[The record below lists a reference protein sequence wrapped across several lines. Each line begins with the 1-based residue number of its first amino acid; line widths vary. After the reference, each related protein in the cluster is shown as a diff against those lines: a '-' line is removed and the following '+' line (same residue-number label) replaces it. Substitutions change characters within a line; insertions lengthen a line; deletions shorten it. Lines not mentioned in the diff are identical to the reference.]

1 LNHSTPS
8 PNSDD
13 AEITDVL
20 RKTRSTLRRAEFA
33 LDTLQ
38 HTPDRERQV
47 AEMANV
53 VVAGRAVTNVLQK
66 LRNRVQG
73 FDDWYKPWQQEMIQD
88 PLLKYLYKLRTAI
101 LKEGEEGATTMR
113 VISFDSV
120 RDLPPAPPGSTFF
133 FTEEQNGG
141 SGWNVRLEDGSIQRI
156 YVSIPEDRVRSFL
169 AFTDPPSEHLEAPL
183 HDASLQ
189 HVCELYVQYLQ
200 RLVDAAERR
209 FAPTN

>member
-8 PNSDD
+8 PNTDD
-13 AEITDVL
+13 AQSTEVL

-53 VVAGRAVTNVLQK
+53 VVAGRAVTNVLQL
-66 LRNRVQG
+66 LRSKVEG
-73 FDDWYKPWQQEMIQD
+73 FDDWYEPWQQQMRQD
-88 PLLKYLYKLRTAI
+88 PLLRYLYRLRNEI
-101 LKEGEEGATTMR
+101 LKEGEEGATTR
-113 VISFDSV
+113 QVISFDPV
-120 RDLPPAPPGSTFF
+120 QDLPPAPPGTSFF
-133 FTEEQNGG
+133 YTEDEDGG
-141 SGWNVRLEDGSIQRI
+141 WGWNMQLEDGSIQRI